1 MLYVFLQTLLIIGF
15 IVVLALGLIKT
26 MKEMPCEIA
35 VYSGSFNPLHIG
47 HKTVIDT
54 LSKKFDWVY
63 LIVTPQN
70 PLKDKIIKSSEERIK
85 DAENA
90 LRRNEYFN
98 VIANEIESEM
108 MPPYY
113 TVNTLRELKKKNPL
127 NNYTLA
133 IGADNLT
140 NIKEWFMYQEILL
153 DFGVVVFP
161 RGTEDIEYL
170 ENLKYNLLKENPKYK
185 ITIEHIITPN
195 ISSTEIRNALEK
207 GDDVHHL
214 LM

>member
-54 LSKKFDWVY
+54 LSKEFDWVY

-90 LRRNEYFN
+90 LIRNEYFN

-185 ITIEHIITPN
+185 ITIEHTITPN

-207 GDDVHHL
+207 GDDVRHL

>member
-15 IVVLALGLIKT
+15 IVVFALGLIKT
-26 MKEMPCEIA
+26 MKEIPCEIA

-54 LSKKFDWVY
+54 LSKEFDWVY

-113 TVNTLRELKKKNPL
+113 TVNTLRELKKKNPS
-127 NNYTLA
+127 NNFTLA

-153 DFGVVVFP
+153 DFGVIVFP
-161 RGTEDIEYL
+161 RGSEDIDYL
-170 ENLKYNLLKENPKYK
+170 ENLKFNLLRENPDYK
-185 ITIEHIITPN
+185 ITIEHTITPN
-195 ISSTEIRNALEK
+195 ISSTEIRNAIEK
-207 GDDVHHL
+207 GDNVKHL

>member
-1 MLYVFLQTLLIIGF
+1 MLYVFLKTLLIIGF
-15 IVVLALGLIKT
+15 IVVFALGLIKT
-26 MKEMPCEIA
+26 MKEIPCEIA

-54 LSKKFDWVY
+54 LSKEFDWVY

-113 TVNTLRELKKKNPL
+113 TVNTLRELKKKNPS
-127 NNYTLA
+127 NNFTLA

-153 DFGVVVFP
+153 DFGVIVFP
-161 RGTEDIEYL
+161 RGSEDIDYL
-170 ENLKYNLLKENPKYK
+170 ENLKFNLLRENPDYK
-185 ITIEHIITPN
+185 ITIEHTITPN
-195 ISSTEIRNALEK
+195 ISSTEIRNAIEK
-207 GDDVHHL
+207 GDNVKHL